1 MDMEQPRKK
10 VGLRI
15 VLHLDEGLVAEVLAR
30 LPAKCVLRFRAV
42 CKEWLRIIDSTA
54 FLAAH
59 ARCRPLELLVYTRRE
74 AQVVGPDGLP
84 QPATELD
91 LDAVAVPAHRPPAA
105 TRRTVATFPD
115 SFDGGLNLYC
125 SLLASCDGLLLIRD
139 AARQYLVFNP
149 ATWQWSDLPR
159 LAVQQ
164 GGRAVPQESGFYFHQ
179 PSGEYR
185 LLCHV
190 SYEYGEF
197 DAQAPHYCVLSTGAK
212 EPRRLMSVQ
221 PTSME
226 TEETIAYHQWIPNS
240 GCFMN
245 LMTPAVLHG
254 RLHWLQHMEA
264 GLTDQMVAFD
274 TAAETFRRMPP
285 PPVTRK
291 MHSHLLVADGSLMAA
306 ELGHRFMDL
315 WFLEGYGCGAAEG
328 TWEHRHRVDM
338 RWPITG
344 PVLVA
349 GGDRGDVVLGHN
361 QGVVAYNLRSRTVR
375 QVVDVDESGDD
386 PLLPSRYVFRE
397 SLVRHGFFQARRHPG
412 LPSFRS
418 CSPTS

>member
-1 MDMEQPRKK
+1 MEQPGKK
-10 VGLRI
+10 TGLRI
-15 VLHLDEGLVAEVLAR
+15 DAHLDEGLVAEVLAR
-30 LPAKCVLRFRAV
+30 LPARCVLRFRAV
-42 CKEWLRIIDSTA
+42 CKEWLRIIDSPA
-54 FLAAH
+54 FLEAH
-59 ARCRPLELLVYTRRE
+59 ARCRPLELLVYTRME
-74 AQVVGPDGLP
+74 TEVVGPDGLP
-84 QPATELD
+84 QAATELD
-91 LDAVAVPAHRPPAA
+91 LDAVAVAVPAHRPAP
-105 TRRTVATFPD
+105 TRRTIATFPD
-115 SFDGGLNLYC
+115 SLDGGLNLYC

-139 AARQYLVFNP
+139 AARQYLVLNP

-164 GGRAVPQESGFYFHQ
+164 GGRAVTQESGFYFHQ

-221 PTSME
+221 ATPME
-226 TEETIAYHQWIPNS
+226 MEMEETIAYHQWLPPKS
-240 GCFMN
+240 RCFMN

-254 RLHWLQHMEA
+254 HLHWLQHVEA
-264 GLTDQMVAFD
+264 GLTGQMVAFD

-285 PPVTRK
+285 PPVTCK
-291 MHSHLLVADGSLMAA
+291 MHSHLLVADGSLMVA

-315 WFLEGYGCGAAEG
+315 WFLEGYGGGAAEG

-344 PVLVA
+344 PLLVA
-349 GGDRGDVVLGHN
+349 GGDGGDVVLGHN

-375 QVVDVDESGDD
+375 QVVDVDESGDE
-386 PLLPSRYVFRE
+386 PLLLPSRYVFRE
-397 SLVRHGFFQARRHPG
+397 SLVRHGFFEERKHPG
-412 LPSFRS
+412 LPSFR
-418 CSPTS
+418 CCP